1 MGESKMKNQK
11 VQSSVVGAAGEHLVL
26 SELFKRGYIAGLA
39 PFNVKDYDI
48 VVLNQDGTNS
58 FPIQVKTT
66 ASNKRGWIMQDK
78 HEKPIKD
85 LYYCFVYLNEKLSDT
100 EIFIIDSKNVADFLK
115 LTHSIWLKVPG
126 KNGKKH
132 NDSKMRM
139 LGRGINQDW
148 IRNFDKIEKLLSKQE
163 ISFIK
168 KMEKTNNHW
177 IAPFKDAWN
186 LIKV

>member
-1 MGESKMKNQK
+1 
-11 VQSSVVGAAGEHLVL
+11 
-26 SELFKRGYIAGLA
+26 
-39 PFNVKDYDI
+39 
-48 VVLNQDGTNS
+48 
-58 FPIQVKTT
+58 
-66 ASNKRGWIMQDK
+66 
-78 HEKPIKD
+78 
-85 LYYCFVYLNEKLSDT
+85 
-100 EIFIIDSKNVADFLK
+100 
-115 LTHSIWLKVPG
+115 
-126 KNGKKH
+126 
-132 NDSKMRM
+132 M